1 MCTASPRLRR
11 PALPQRLRFAPA
23 VAAALQVLPLAD
35 QALMQLAAEQ
45 GDAAR
50 AGVMAEPVAGHADL
64 AAATRPEKF
73 GWQVGPALA
82 VSAHRHQHGPFR
94 LRLHLRHAD
103 HPQCVH
109 MY

>member
-1 MCTASPRLRR
+1 
-11 PALPQRLRFAPA
+11 
-23 VAAALQVLPLAD
+23 VAAAAEVLTLAD

-64 AAATRPEKF
+64 AAAAGPEQIR
-73 GWQVGPALA
+73 WQVGPALA
-82 VSAHRHQHGPFR
+82 VSAHWHQRGPLRVR
-94 LRLHLRHAD
+94 LSLGHANQ
-103 HPQCVH
+103 PQCVR